1 MTTTMQST
9 ARSSSVR
16 RFRGS
21 HACALT
27 ALALA
32 SLGLVAL
39 GLGGCASSGG
49 GTRVGPGEQVFTL
62 LNDSTARVEVE
73 LPSLPGQP
81 TVVVESGGLTTTS
94 INEATDLVDQRLEVI
109 VVPLDAQGVP
119 GRPLRA
125 FLDTRPYTM
134 RVFGSASVLRWSP
147 VAPPPMNRSNALTA
161 PPPPNPGSA
170 LQGTR

>member
-9 ARSSSVR
+9 ARSFSVGSSRVSR
-16 RFRGS
+16 L
-21 HACALT
+21 CAL
-27 ALALA
+27 AA
-32 SLGLVAL
+32 LGLAAL

-49 GTRVGPGEQVFTL
+49 GKHVGPGEQVFTL

-81 TVVVESGGLTTTS
+81 TVVVESGGSTTTS

-109 VVPLDAQGVP
+109 VVPLDDQGMP

-125 FLDTRPYTM
+125 FLETHPYSM
-134 RVFGSASVLRWSP
+134 RVFGSASVLRWSL
-147 VAPPPMNRSNALTA
+147 VAPPPMDRSTSLTP